1 MVPGGSPSM
10 VASTKIT
17 RSYSRKYSVRCFH
30 LPQKFIWF
38 ILENEIVKFKRKKC
52 GEERMHEMSIA
63 QSVLEIVNDT
73 LQQNPGSKLKKV
85 VVKVGELVAP
95 LEGSELVIEVI
106 PVAASCQDCGREFK
120 VDSFFF
126 VCPHC
131 ESAQVKVLSGQE
143 LQVSELEV
151 E

>member
-1 MVPGGSPSM
+1 
-10 VASTKIT
+10 
-17 RSYSRKYSVRCFH
+17 
-30 LPQKFIWF
+30 
-38 ILENEIVKFKRKKC
+38 
-52 GEERMHEMSIA
+52 MHEMSIA

-85 VVKVGELVAP
+85 VVKVGELVAVVPDSLQFCYQALTTDSP

-106 PVAASCQDCGREFK
+106 PVAASCQDCGKEFK

>member
-1 MVPGGSPSM
+1 
-10 VASTKIT
+10 
-17 RSYSRKYSVRCFH
+17 
-30 LPQKFIWF
+30 
-38 ILENEIVKFKRKKC
+38 
-52 GEERMHEMSIA
+52 MHEMSIA

-85 VVKVGELVAP
+85 VVKVGELVAVVPDSLQFCYQALTADTP
-95 LEGSELVIEVI
+95 LQGSELVIEVI
-106 PVAASCQDCGREFK
+106 PVAAYCQDCGKEFK
-120 VDSFFF
+120 IDSFFF

-131 ESAQVKVLSGQE
+131 ESTNVKVLSGQE